1 MRQRQIEAVAEG
13 KQLLQIHFLGLVRD
27 VLRFGR
33 TTHRP
38 TLDGVHQNQRRRAA
52 FLRGLVRGIDL
63 ERVVA
68 AALQRPDFLVGH
80 VGNQRLQFERVEE
93 MLADVSAVL
102 GFVRLIVAVVHFH
115 HAFAQHAIDVAGE
128 QFVPLTV
135 PHDFDDVP
143 TGAAEFAFQLLHNL
157 AAAAYRAVEALQV
170 TVHHEDQ
177 IVQMLARSQG
187 DLPAGFRLVHLAVAE
202 ERPDLAPG
210 ILDKTA
216 AFHITHE
223 ARLIERHHRAE
234 THGNRRE
241 LPEMRHQPRVRVRRQ
256 AVAAHFLPIII
267 ELLLGQTAFEEGAGV
282 HSRRAV
288 SLEEDQI
295 AALLAVLTVPE
306 VVLPDFIHD
315 GG

>member
-1 MRQRQIEAVAEG
+1 M
-13 KQLLQIHFLGLVRD
+13 
-27 VLRFGR
+27 
-33 TTHRP
+33 
-38 TLDGVHQNQRRRAA
+38 HQNQRRRAA

-68 AALQRPDFLVGH
+68 ATLQRPDFLVGH

-115 HAFAQHAIDVAGE
+115 HALAQHAIDVAGE
-128 QFVPLTV
+128 QFVPLAV

-157 AAAAYRAVEALQV
+157 AAAAYRAVKALQV
-170 TVHHEDQ
+170 TVHYEDQ
-177 IVQMLARSQG
+177 IVQMLARSEG

-210 ILDKTA
+210 VLDEAA

-223 ARLIERHHRAE
+223 ARLIERHHRAKP
-234 THGNRRE
+234 HGNRRE
-241 LPEMRHQPRVRVRRQ
+241 LPEMRHQPRVR
-256 AVAAHFLPIII
+256 I
-267 ELLLGQTAFEEGAGV
+267 
-282 HSRRAV
+282 
-288 SLEEDQI
+288 
-295 AALLAVLTVPE
+295 
-306 VVLPDFIHD
+306 
-315 GG
+315 